1 MDDRLYRS
9 RSDRMLAGV
18 AGGLAEHYVLDPSLV
33 RIGWALLIVLTG
45 GIFLL
50 LYIVMAIVVPEE
62 PMDAAPSTWT
72 EAPMTDPT
80 PAAGAP
86 AVGTDANP
94 SPAAV
99 GGAPDQPAGSAPAS
113 PAATTS
119 APAATGWGAPATGA
133 APAMSAREARRAARR
148 ERRNDAP
155 LIFGA
160 ILVIVGILAFAGQVF
175 PAFDWDLVWPIL
187 LVVLGIALVIGATRR
202 RPS

>member
-62 PMDAAPSTWT
+62 PMDAAPPTWT

-86 AVGTDANP
+86 AAGTDANP
-94 SPAAV
+94 SPAGAA
-99 GGAPDQPAGSAPAS
+99 GAPGQPADAAPA
-113 PAATTS
+113 
-119 APAATGWGAPATGA
+119 APAATGWGAAPSNA

-148 ERRNDAP
+148 EGRSDAP

-175 PAFDWDLVWPIL
+175 PAFDWDLIWPIL
-187 LVVLGIALVIGATRR
+187 LVILGVALVIGATRR